1 MTEALWKFYKAPTD
15 DNTDV
20 VIGKKFFHVLNE
32 VSSKLNH
39 ITNLIQA
46 KQKKSSFYADND
58 NNQNQLIITLF
69 SKKCKFSINLNS
81 TNNQTIDDEQDDEMC
96 QVFGGAEA
104 EDLVDNKN

>member
-20 VIGKKFFHVLNE
+20 VIGKKFFHVLLDKIN
-32 VSSKLNH
+32 KLNYFS
-39 ITNLIQA
+39 IN
-46 KQKKSSFYADND
+46 QKFYLDADND

>member
-1 MTEALWKFYKAPTD
+1 MNFLQNLKNEEKKIEKEKIQSDDDKDKSINDENEIKVNNNQINQKFYLD
-15 DNTDV
+15 
-20 VIGKKFFHVLNE
+20 
-32 VSSKLNH
+32 
-39 ITNLIQA
+39 
-46 KQKKSSFYADND
+46 ADND